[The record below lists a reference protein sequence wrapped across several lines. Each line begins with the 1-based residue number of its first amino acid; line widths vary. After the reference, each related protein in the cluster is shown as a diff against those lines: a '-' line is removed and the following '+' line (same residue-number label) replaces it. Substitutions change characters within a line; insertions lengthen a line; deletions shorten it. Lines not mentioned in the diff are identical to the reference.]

1 MSYKYKKQEKKM
13 RKAALKLEKI
23 TKKFMKELTKVD
35 ETMQKLPRQVV
46 SAYMLEEEYFRH
58 IPTVAS
64 LSVKLELLA
73 AKVNAYGK
81 DFNEE
86 FIDDLED
93 LDDLDDLDD
102 PDTHEMFET
111 FRTP

>member
-1 MSYKYKKQEKKM
+1 MSHKYKKQEKKM

-58 IPTVAS
+58 IPNIAS

-73 AKVNAYGK
+73 SKVQAYDK
-81 DFNEE
+81 DFDDE
-86 FIDDLED
+86 FINGLEDLGD
-93 LDDLDDLDD
+93 LDDLEQYNLNHQ
-102 PDTHEMFET
+102 TIS

>member
-1 MSYKYKKQEKKM
+1 MSHKYKKQEKKM

-35 ETMQKLPRQVV
+35 VAMQKLPRQVV

-58 IPTVAS
+58 IPTIAS

-73 AKVNAYGK
+73 AKVNAYDK
-81 DFNEE
+81 DFNDE
-86 FIDDLED
+86 FIDDLE
-93 LDDLDDLDD
+93 DLDD